1 MTAFFM
7 KIFIE
12 RSDFMSQKKELKII
26 SSTNVEVREI
36 NWLWYPFIPRGKVTI
51 LQGDPGE
58 GKSTFMLTLAAY
70 LTRGE
75 ALPFTDCGEPPDPIT
90 VLYQSTE
97 DDYDDTIVPRFI
109 KAGGIRDRLAFIDE
123 SEYPLT
129 FDDDRILEGIKQTG
143 AKLLVLDPL
152 ASYIGDCSLNASN
165 EVRQKFNAL
174 INAARET
181 DCAIVVVNHM
191 NKMPGLK
198 AIYRTPGSI
207 DVAGAVRS
215 ILLLA
220 RDPDE
225 EDKRYLVQTKMNL
238 ASKGDALE
246 FRIEDDGI
254 KFTGITDKT
263 ADEILR
269 KQDFVSGIGR
279 PDVKLQEAKEVI
291 EELLAAGTAVPAEDC
306 EAVLKKN
313 GIRRSTAQTAKRE
326 LGIESVRIQDRWY
339 WKLPETD
346 EG

>member
-1 MTAFFM
+1 
-7 KIFIE
+7 
-12 RSDFMSQKKELKII
+12 MSQKKELKII

-246 FRIEDDGI
+246 FRIDDGGI

-291 EELLAAGTAVPAEDC
+291 EELLAAGAAVPAEDC
-306 EAVLKKN
+306 EAVLKNN
-313 GIRRSTAQTAKRE
+313 GVRRSTAQTAKRE

-339 WKLPETD
+339 WKLPETE

>member
-1 MTAFFM
+1 
-7 KIFIE
+7 
-12 RSDFMSQKKELKII
+12 MSQKKELKII

-191 NKMPGLK
+191 NKMPG
-198 AIYRTPGSI
+198 
-207 DVAGAVRS
+207 
-215 ILLLA
+215 
-220 RDPDE
+220 
-225 EDKRYLVQTKMNL
+225 
-238 ASKGDALE
+238 
-246 FRIEDDGI
+246 
-254 KFTGITDKT
+254 
-263 ADEILR
+263 
-269 KQDFVSGIGR
+269 
-279 PDVKLQEAKEVI
+279 
-291 EELLAAGTAVPAEDC
+291 
-306 EAVLKKN
+306 
-313 GIRRSTAQTAKRE
+313 
-326 LGIESVRIQDRWY
+326 
-339 WKLPETD
+339 
-346 EG
+346 

>member
-1 MTAFFM
+1 
-7 KIFIE
+7 
-12 RSDFMSQKKELKII
+12 MSQKKELKII

-254 KFTGITDKT
+254 KFTGITEKT

>member
-12 RSDFMSQKKELKII
+12 GSDFMSQKKELKII

-129 FDDDRILEGIKQTG
+129 FDDDRILEGIKQTE

-246 FRIEDDGI
+246 FRIEDGGI

>member
-1 MTAFFM
+1 
-7 KIFIE
+7 
-12 RSDFMSQKKELKII
+12 MSQKKELKII
-26 SSTNVEVREI
+26 SSTNVEVRKI

-246 FRIEDDGI
+246 FRIEDGGI

-291 EELLAAGTAVPAEDC
+291 EELLAAGAAVPAEDC
-306 EAVLKKN
+306 EAVLKNN
-313 GIRRSTAQTAKRE
+313 GVRRSTAQTAKRE

>member
-1 MTAFFM
+1 
-7 KIFIE
+7 
-12 RSDFMSQKKELKII
+12 MSQKKELKII

-75 ALPFTDCGEPPDPIT
+75 SLPFTGCGEPPDPIT

-109 KAGGIRDRLAFIDE
+109 KASGIRERLAFIDE

-246 FRIEDDGI
+246 FRIEDGGI

-291 EELLAAGTAVPAEDC
+291 EELLAAGAAVPAEDC
-306 EAVLKKN
+306 EAVLKNN
-313 GIRRSTAQTAKRE
+313 GVRRSTAQTAKRE

>member
-1 MTAFFM
+1 
-7 KIFIE
+7 
-12 RSDFMSQKKELKII
+12 MSQKKELKII

-75 ALPFTDCGEPPDPIT
+75 ALPFADFGEPPDPIT

-246 FRIEDDGI
+246 FRIEDGGI

>member
-1 MTAFFM
+1 
-7 KIFIE
+7 
-12 RSDFMSQKKELKII
+12 MSQKKELKII

-129 FDDDRILEGIKQTG
+129 FDDERILEGIKQTG

>member
-1 MTAFFM
+1 
-7 KIFIE
+7 
-12 RSDFMSQKKELKII
+12 MSQKKELKII

-246 FRIEDDGI
+246 FRLEDGGI

-291 EELLAAGTAVPAEDC
+291 EELLAAGAAVPAEDC

>member
-1 MTAFFM
+1 
-7 KIFIE
+7 
-12 RSDFMSQKKELKII
+12 MSQKKELKII

-75 ALPFTDCGEPPDPIT
+75 ALPFADCGEPPDPIT

-165 EVRQKFNAL
+165 EVRQKSNAL

-246 FRIEDDGI
+246 FRIEDGGI

-291 EELLAAGTAVPAEDC
+291 VELLAAGAAVPAEDC
-306 EAVLKKN
+306 EAVLKNN
-313 GIRRSTAQTAKRE
+313 GVRRSTGQTAKRE
-326 LGIESVRIQDRWY
+326 LGIVSVKIQDRWY

>member
-1 MTAFFM
+1 
-7 KIFIE
+7 
-12 RSDFMSQKKELKII
+12 MSQKKELKII

-58 GKSTFMLTLAAY
+58 GKSTFMLTLTAY

-75 ALPFTDCGEPPDPIT
+75 SLPFTGCGEPPDPIT

-109 KAGGIRDRLAFIDE
+109 KAGGFRERLAFIDE

-269 KQDFVSGIGR
+269 KQEFVSGIGR

-291 EELLAAGTAVPAEDC
+291 EELLAAGAAVPAEDC
-306 EAVLKKN
+306 EAVLKNN
-313 GIRRSTAQTAKRE
+313 GVRRSTAQTAKRE

>member
-1 MTAFFM
+1 
-7 KIFIE
+7 
-12 RSDFMSQKKELKII
+12 MSQKKELKII

-123 SEYPLT
+123 SEYLLT

-246 FRIEDDGI
+246 FRIDDGGI

-291 EELLAAGTAVPAEDC
+291 EELLAAGAAVPAEDC
-306 EAVLKKN
+306 EAVLKNN
-313 GIRRSTAQTAKRE
+313 GVRRSTGQTAKRE
-326 LGIESVRIQDRWY
+326 LGIVSVKIQDRWY

>member
-1 MTAFFM
+1 
-7 KIFIE
+7 
-12 RSDFMSQKKELKII
+12 MSQKKELKII

-143 AKLLVLDPL
+143 AELLVLDPL

-326 LGIESVRIQDRWY
+326 LEIESVRIQDRWY

>member
-1 MTAFFM
+1 
-7 KIFIE
+7 
-12 RSDFMSQKKELKII
+12 MSQKKELKII

-129 FDDDRILEGIKQTG
+129 FDDDRILEGIKQTE

-246 FRIEDDGI
+246 FRIEDGGI

-291 EELLAAGTAVPAEDC
+291 EELLAAGAAVPAEDC
-306 EAVLKKN
+306 EAVLKNN
-313 GIRRSTAQTAKRE
+313 GVRRSTGQTAKRE
-326 LGIESVRIQDRWY
+326 LGIVSVKIQDRWY

>member
-1 MTAFFM
+1 
-7 KIFIE
+7 
-12 RSDFMSQKKELKII
+12 MSQKKELKII

-129 FDDDRILEGIKQTG
+129 FDDERILEGIKQTG

-291 EELLAAGTAVPAEDC
+291 EELLAAGAAVPAEDC

>member
-1 MTAFFM
+1 
-7 KIFIE
+7 
-12 RSDFMSQKKELKII
+12 MSQKKELKII

-246 FRIEDDGI
+246 FRIEDGGI

-291 EELLAAGTAVPAEDC
+291 EELLAAGAAVPAEDC
-306 EAVLKKN
+306 EAVLKNN
-313 GIRRSTAQTAKRE
+313 GVRRSTGQTAKRE

>member
-1 MTAFFM
+1 
-7 KIFIE
+7 
-12 RSDFMSQKKELKII
+12 MSQKKELKII

-198 AIYRTPGSI
+198 AIHRTPGSI

-246 FRIEDDGI
+246 FRIEDGGI

-291 EELLAAGTAVPAEDC
+291 EELLAAGAAVPAEDC
-306 EAVLKKN
+306 EAVLKNN
-313 GIRRSTAQTAKRE
+313 GVRRSTAQTAKRE

>member
-1 MTAFFM
+1 
-7 KIFIE
+7 
-12 RSDFMSQKKELKII
+12 MSQKKELKII
-26 SSTNVEVREI
+26 SSTNVEVRKI

-246 FRIEDDGI
+246 FRIEDGGI

>member
-1 MTAFFM
+1 
-7 KIFIE
+7 
-12 RSDFMSQKKELKII
+12 MSQKKELKII

-246 FRIEDDGI
+246 FRIEDGGI
-254 KFTGITDKT
+254 KVTGITDKT

>member
-1 MTAFFM
+1 
-7 KIFIE
+7 
-12 RSDFMSQKKELKII
+12 MSQKKELKII

-174 INAARET
+174 INAAREA

-246 FRIEDDGI
+246 FRIEDGGI

>member
-1 MTAFFM
+1 
-7 KIFIE
+7 
-12 RSDFMSQKKELKII
+12 MSQKKELKII

>member
-1 MTAFFM
+1 
-7 KIFIE
+7 
-12 RSDFMSQKKELKII
+12 MSQKKELKII

-246 FRIEDDGI
+246 FRIDDGGI

-291 EELLAAGTAVPAEDC
+291 EELLAAGAAVPAEDC

-339 WKLPETD
+339 WKLPETE

>member
-12 RSDFMSQKKELKII
+12 GSDFMSQKKELKII

-75 ALPFTDCGEPPDPIT
+75 ALPFTDCGEPPDPVT

-143 AKLLVLDPL
+143 AKLIVLDPL

-306 EAVLKKN
+306 EAVLKDN
-313 GIRRSTAQTAKRE
+313 GVRRSTAQTAKRE

>member
-1 MTAFFM
+1 
-7 KIFIE
+7 
-12 RSDFMSQKKELKII
+12 MSQKKELKII

-75 ALPFTDCGEPPDPIT
+75 ALPYTDCGEPPDPVT

-246 FRIEDDGI
+246 FSIVDGGI

>member
-1 MTAFFM
+1 
-7 KIFIE
+7 
-12 RSDFMSQKKELKII
+12 MSQKTELKII
-26 SSTNVEVREI
+26 SSKDVEVREI

-75 ALPFTDCGEPPDPIT
+75 ALPFTDCREPPDPIT

-238 ASKGDALE
+238 ASNRISFRGLE
-246 FRIEDDGI
+246 
-254 KFTGITDKT
+254 
-263 ADEILR
+263 
-269 KQDFVSGIGR
+269 
-279 PDVKLQEAKEVI
+279 
-291 EELLAAGTAVPAEDC
+291 
-306 EAVLKKN
+306 
-313 GIRRSTAQTAKRE
+313 
-326 LGIESVRIQDRWY
+326 DRM
-339 WKLPETD
+339 
-346 EG
+346 

>member
-1 MTAFFM
+1 
-7 KIFIE
+7 
-12 RSDFMSQKKELKII
+12 MSQKKELKII

-75 ALPFTDCGEPPDPIT
+75 ALPFTDCGEPPDSIT

-246 FRIEDDGI
+246 FRIEDCGI

-291 EELLAAGTAVPAEDC
+291 EELLAAGAAVPAEDC
-306 EAVLKKN
+306 EAVLKNN
-313 GIRRSTAQTAKRE
+313 GVRRSTAQTAKRE

>member
-1 MTAFFM
+1 
-7 KIFIE
+7 
-12 RSDFMSQKKELKII
+12 MSQKKELKII

-109 KAGGIRDRLAFIDE
+109 KAGGFRDRLAFIDE

-246 FRIEDDGI
+246 FRIEDGGI

-291 EELLAAGTAVPAEDC
+291 EELLAAGTSVPAEDC

>member
-1 MTAFFM
+1 
-7 KIFIE
+7 
-12 RSDFMSQKKELKII
+12 MSQKKELKII

-129 FDDDRILEGIKQTG
+129 FDDERILEGIKQTG

-246 FRIEDDGI
+246 FRIEDGGI

-291 EELLAAGTAVPAEDC
+291 EELLAAGAAVPAEDC
-306 EAVLKKN
+306 EAVLKNN
-313 GIRRSTAQTAKRE
+313 GVRRSTAQTAKRE

>member
-1 MTAFFM
+1 
-7 KIFIE
+7 
-12 RSDFMSQKKELKII
+12 MSQKKELKII

-291 EELLAAGTAVPAEDC
+291 EELLAAGTVVPAEDC

-339 WKLPETD
+339 WKLPEAD
-346 EG
+346 EE

>member
-1 MTAFFM
+1 
-7 KIFIE
+7 
-12 RSDFMSQKKELKII
+12 MSQKKELKII

-129 FDDDRILEGIKQTG
+129 FDDERILEGIKQTG

-174 INAARET
+174 INASRET

-220 RDPDE
+220 RDSDE

>member
-1 MTAFFM
+1 M
-7 KIFIE
+7 
-12 RSDFMSQKKELKII
+12 
-26 SSTNVEVREI
+26 
-36 NWLWYPFIPRGKVTI
+36 
-51 LQGDPGE
+51 
-58 GKSTFMLTLAAY
+58 
-70 LTRGE
+70 
-75 ALPFTDCGEPPDPIT
+75 
-90 VLYQSTE
+90 
-97 DDYDDTIVPRFI
+97 
-109 KAGGIRDRLAFIDE
+109 
-123 SEYPLT
+123 
-129 FDDDRILEGIKQTG
+129 
-143 AKLLVLDPL
+143 
-152 ASYIGDCSLNASN
+152 N
-165 EVRQKFNAL
+165 E
-174 INAARET
+174 
-181 DCAIVVVNHM
+181 
-191 NKMPGLK
+191 MPGLK
-198 AIYRTPGSI
+198 PIYRTPGSI

-246 FRIEDDGI
+246 FKIEDGGI

-291 EELLAAGTAVPAEDC
+291 EELLAAGAAVPAEDC
-306 EAVLKKN
+306 EAVLKNN
-313 GIRRSTAQTAKRE
+313 GVRRSTAQTAKRE

>member
-1 MTAFFM
+1 
-7 KIFIE
+7 
-12 RSDFMSQKKELKII
+12 MSQKKELKII

-75 ALPFTDCGEPPDPIT
+75 ALPFADCGEPPDPIT

-246 FRIEDDGI
+246 FRIEDGGI

-291 EELLAAGTAVPAEDC
+291 EELLAAGAAVPAEDC
-306 EAVLKKN
+306 EAVLKNN
-313 GIRRSTAQTAKRE
+313 GVRRSTGQTAKRE
-326 LGIESVRIQDRWY
+326 LGIVSIKIQDRWY

>member
-1 MTAFFM
+1 
-7 KIFIE
+7 
-12 RSDFMSQKKELKII
+12 MSQKKELKII

-246 FRIEDDGI
+246 FRIEDGGI
-254 KFTGITDKT
+254 KYTGITDKT

-306 EAVLKKN
+306 ETVLKDN
-313 GIRRSTAQTAKRE
+313 GVRRSTAQTAKRE
-326 LGIESVRIQDRWY
+326 LGIVSIKIQDRWY

>member
-1 MTAFFM
+1 
-7 KIFIE
+7 
-12 RSDFMSQKKELKII
+12 MSQKKELKII

-58 GKSTFMLTLAAY
+58 GKSTFMLTLTAY

-75 ALPFTDCGEPPDPIT
+75 SLPFTGCGEPPDPIT

-129 FDDDRILEGIKQTG
+129 FDDERILEGIKQTG

-246 FRIEDDGI
+246 FSIEDGGI

-291 EELLAAGTAVPAEDC
+291 EELLAAGAAVPAEDC
-306 EAVLKKN
+306 EAVLKDN
-313 GIRRSTAQTAKRE
+313 GIRRSTGQTAKRE
-326 LGIESVRIQDRWY
+326 LGIVSVKIQDRWY

>member
-1 MTAFFM
+1 
-7 KIFIE
+7 
-12 RSDFMSQKKELKII
+12 MSQKKELKII

-58 GKSTFMLTLAAY
+58 GKSTFMLTLTAY

-75 ALPFTDCGEPPDPIT
+75 SLPFTGCGEPPDPIT

-109 KAGGIRDRLAFIDE
+109 KAGGFRERLAFIDE

-246 FRIEDDGI
+246 FSIEDGGI

-291 EELLAAGTAVPAEDC
+291 EELLAAGTAVPAEEC